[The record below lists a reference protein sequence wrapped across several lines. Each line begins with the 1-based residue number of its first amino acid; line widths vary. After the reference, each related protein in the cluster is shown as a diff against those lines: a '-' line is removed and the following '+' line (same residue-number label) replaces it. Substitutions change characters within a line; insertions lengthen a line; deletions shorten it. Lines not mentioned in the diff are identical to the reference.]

1 MIYISIPQGMK
12 YQKLMHEGRLK
23 DCFVDEHGTK
33 VIPFQDHVK
42 ETLRHNK
49 KQRKEISLAEIK
61 IYLYPPKLESGRFLK
76 YEPENNGKFPTT
88 KTPEVTEL
96 ITNPSHRAI
105 TQSGQCWFQVTP
117 ISTQRR
123 EEIEAKRDEQL
134 HNRRHDGDSPL
145 PT

>member
-1 MIYISIPQGMK
+1 MK
-12 YQKLMHEGRLK
+12 YQQQMHEGQLK

-42 ETLRHNK
+42 EALRHNK
-49 KQRKEISLAEIK
+49 KNSKEIILADIK
-61 IYLYPPKLESGRFLK
+61 IYLRPPKLESGRFLK
-76 YEPENNGKFPTT
+76 YEPEKNGKEPTT

-96 ITNPSHRAI
+96 IINPSYRPI
-105 TQSGQCWFQVTP
+105 TQSGQCWFQVNP

-123 EEIEAKRDEQL
+123 EEIDAKRDEQM